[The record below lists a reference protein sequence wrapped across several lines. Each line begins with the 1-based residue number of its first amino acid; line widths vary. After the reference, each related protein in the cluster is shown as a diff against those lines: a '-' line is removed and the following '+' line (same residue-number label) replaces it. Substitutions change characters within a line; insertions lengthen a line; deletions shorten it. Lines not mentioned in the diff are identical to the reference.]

1 MVPVTLIRRRK
12 LLDFSFP
19 LSIIDFN
26 KKSKSGEGPLLRAID
41 VPQTTAEA
49 LTSLARARDALVIG
63 GGTLVMPKVQAGISG
78 LGALVSLSRLK
89 LDKIAIKGDKVTIGA
104 ATTLAAIGEERGLTF
119 LHPAIESVGSP
130 TLRNLAT
137 IGGNLFTEQPYGDI
151 AVCLLAL
158 DAEATVATKRGAK
171 KLSVAEIL
179 EKGIARDAIVTA
191 ISFKRPDK
199 GTWFYRKAMRRAANS
214 ASIVTIAALLPM
226 KKGKIA
232 GARIALGACG
242 AKPVLAEKA
251 AAALD
256 GQKLDAGSVAKAGA
270 VLIKDA
276 EPFTDAYASAWYRAR
291 VLPVHFRR
299 AILGE

>member
-1 MVPVTLIRRRK
+1 M
-12 LLDFSFP
+12 
-19 LSIIDFN
+19 
-26 KKSKSGEGPLLRAID
+26 LRAID
-41 VPQTTAEA
+41 VPQNTAAA

-63 GGTLVMPKVQAGISG
+63 GGTLVMPKVQTGISG
-78 LGALVSLSRLK
+78 LGALVSLAKLK
-89 LDKIAIKGDKVTIGA
+89 LDRIAVKGDKVTIGA
-104 ATTLAAIGEERGLTF
+104 AATLAAVGEERGLAF

-158 DAEATVATKRGAK
+158 DAEATVATKRGARK
-171 KLSVAEIL
+171 ISVAEIL
-179 EKGIARDAIVTA
+179 KKGVARDAIVTA
-191 ISFKRPDK
+191 ISFKKPDK

-214 ASIVTIAALLPM
+214 ASIVTIAAHLPL

-232 GARIALGACG
+232 GARVALGGCG
-242 AKPVLAEKA
+242 AKPVRALKAE
-251 AAALD
+251 AALE
-256 GQKLDAGSVAKAGA
+256 GQKIDADSVAKAGA
-270 VLIKDA
+270 LLIKDA
-276 EPFTDAYASAWYRAR
+276 APFTDAYASAWYRTR